1 MPCLI
6 AFTLKSCY
14 NIINVFIMVKN
25 TSRLKEFEDNYIRSN
40 KPDLLRNLQLLD
52 QLYKEAKALSVFPLQ
67 EPLSG
72 LEIDIKIAKVINS
85 VPKTS

>member
-1 MPCLI
+1 
-6 AFTLKSCY
+6 
-14 NIINVFIMVKN
+14 MVKN
-25 TSRLKEFEDNYIRSN
+25 TSRLREFEDNYMRRD

-72 LEIDIKIAKVINS
+72 LDIDIKIAKVINS
-85 VPKTS
+85 VPKK

>member
-1 MPCLI
+1 
-6 AFTLKSCY
+6 
-14 NIINVFIMVKN
+14 MVKN
-25 TSRLKEFEDNYIRSN
+25 TSRLKEFEDYYMRRD

-67 EPLSG
+67 ELLSG

>member
-1 MPCLI
+1 MI
-6 AFTLKSCY
+6 
-14 NIINVFIMVKN
+14 KN
-25 TSRLKEFEDNYIRSN
+25 TSRLKEFEDYYMRRD

-67 EPLSG
+67 ELLSG

>member
-1 MPCLI
+1 MI
-6 AFTLKSCY
+6 AFTLRSCY

-25 TSRLKEFEDNYIRSN
+25 TSRLREFEDNYIRRD
-40 KPDLLRNLQLLD
+40 KPDLLRNFQLLD

-67 EPLSG
+67 DPLSD
-72 LEIDIKIAKVINS
+72 LDIDIKIARVINS

>member
-1 MPCLI
+1 
-6 AFTLKSCY
+6 
-14 NIINVFIMVKN
+14 MVKN
-25 TSRLKEFEDNYIRSN
+25 TSRLREFENNYMRRD

-52 QLYKEAKALSVFPLQ
+52 QLYKEAKTLSVFPLQ

-72 LEIDIKIAKVINS
+72 LDIDIKIAKVINS

>member
-1 MPCLI
+1 
-6 AFTLKSCY
+6 
-14 NIINVFIMVKN
+14 MVKN
-25 TSRLKEFEDNYIRSN
+25 TSRLRQFEDNYMRKD

-72 LEIDIKIAKVINS
+72 LDIDIKIAKVINS

>member
-1 MPCLI
+1 
-6 AFTLKSCY
+6 
-14 NIINVFIMVKN
+14 MVKN
-25 TSRLKEFEDNYIRSN
+25 TSRLREFEDNYIRRD

-67 EPLSG
+67 EPLEG
-72 LEIDIKIAKVINS
+72 LDIDIKIAKVINS

>member
-1 MPCLI
+1 MI
-6 AFTLKSCY
+6 AFTLRSCY

-25 TSRLKEFEDNYIRSN
+25 TSRLREFEDKYMRRD
-40 KPDLLRNLQLLD
+40 KPDLLRNFQLLD

-67 EPLSG
+67 DPLSD
-72 LEIDIKIAKVINS
+72 LDIDIKIARVINS

>member
-1 MPCLI
+1 
-6 AFTLKSCY
+6 
-14 NIINVFIMVKN
+14 MVKN
-25 TSRLKEFEDNYIRSN
+25 SSRLREFKDNYTRRD

-67 EPLSG
+67 DPLSG
-72 LEIDIKIAKVINS
+72 LDIDIKIAKVINS